1 MRIPLLLAS
10 LLVLPGPLPAQSAPE
25 EPAPDRVEAA
35 AAALLRTGEIA
46 GIRGPLLG
54 GWVGIVF
61 GDRFVLGGGGTT
73 LLEDVDLPGLE
84 GSTGFD
90 LRMGYGG
97 VILKYRSPLSPR
109 LTGEGGFLLG
119 AGHAEV
125 RDRLA
130 GIEVGAENFLTLE
143 PEVILYLDLFRG
155 TSVGVGLGYRFAWG
169 VEDLPRATAQDLRSA
184 LGSLSLRIGG

>member
-1 MRIPLLLAS
+1 
-10 LLVLPGPLPAQSAPE
+10 
-25 EPAPDRVEAA
+25 VEAA

-46 GIRGPLLG
+46 GVRGPLLG
-54 GWVGIVF
+54 GWVGLVF
-61 GDRFVLGGGGTT
+61 GERFVLGGGGVT

-84 GSTGFD
+84 ASTGFD
-90 LRMGYGG
+90 LGMGYGG
-97 VILKYRSPLSPR
+97 VVLKYRSPLSSR

-130 GIEVGAENFLTLE
+130 GREVGAENFLTLE
-143 PEVILYLDLFRG
+143 PEVTLYLDLFRSA
-155 TSVGVGLGYRFAWG
+155 SVGVGLGYRFAWG
-169 VEDLPRATAQDLRSA
+169 VEDLPSATAQDLRSA